1 MLGPSFSLVC
11 FYSFNAVIVLLQW
24 GSVMGGI
31 KPFNIT
37 DLCLYPTKTAKKPGF
52 LMFSGGIE
60 RDQWHGM
67 G

>member
-37 DLCLYPTKTAKKPGF
+37 DLSLPNENGKKPGF